1 MGVIFLCPNTSDI
14 FHNKHKSKSGIFY
27 SEAASETKYLINGKL
42 EREYN
47 LRKHFLLKE
56 GKNYLFIHGCTSTQY
71 FICIDYFFFYY
82 LCLNP
87 QGKSVSFD

>member
-56 GKNYLFIHGCTSTQY
+56 VKITFLFMDVLPHNILFALIIFS
-71 FICIDYFFFYY
+71 FIIC
-82 LCLNP
+82 
-87 QGKSVSFD
+87 V